1 MRTLVILA
9 LGIISS
15 GCTALMVGGGTSGN
29 SPYQRDTQSGSQ
41 PAPDS
46 IVAANVRNKL
56 ASDSR
61 ISDFD
66 LGVSLNNG
74 KATLTGT
81 VGSYAARERAEK
93 LAIGTAGVSAVE
105 NLIKV
110 QDWN

>member
-1 MRTLVILA
+1 MRILVILA
-9 LGIISS
+9 MSITLS

-41 PAPDS
+41 SATDAN
-46 IVAANVRNKL
+46 VAASVKNKL
-56 ASDSR
+56 ASDAR

-66 LGVSLNNG
+66 LGVSMNNG
-74 KATLTGT
+74 KVTLTGT

-110 QDWN
+110 QNLN

>member
-1 MRTLVILA
+1 MRTLVIMA
-9 LGIISS
+9 MGIILG
-15 GCTALMVGGGTSGN
+15 GCTALMVGGATSGN
-29 SPYQRDTQSGSQ
+29 SPYQRDTPSGPQS
-41 PAPDS
+41 ATDS
-46 IVAANVRNKL
+46 SVAANVKNRL
-56 ASDSR
+56 ASDAR

-66 LGVSLNNG
+66 LGVSMNNG

-110 QDWN
+110 QDLN